1 MEKTQLKTSRVRATT
16 SPWSSGQ
23 PSSQVSRVAARS
35 SGLGEAFVLW
45 AIFAVVAGAIAF
57 TYTRTPVRE
66 LYHVSVGGPSA
77 GLRAVLGFAGFPA
90 ALMAL
95 AVLPL
100 VLDRLRR
107 RIVLVGTL
115 VAGSLAA
122 TSILPGA
129 LGDDAI
135 DARPPNVLAAL
146 GLALTF
152 VLTISAAR
160 TPNAGR
166 PSRRQPGDRV
176 RLLVA
181 AALLFGA
188 LPWIAALLDL
198 SLHGPVLGSLFL
210 TDQLRSQPGV
220 PGLHQAVHAGF
231 HHGLAGVMLALTA
244 LLLSRALPYLR
255 RPWPRQALALY
266 LSFLLAYGLGNA
278 VQDFQLEQI
287 VKRGLTSYELP
298 MVLIPA
304 LSWAW
309 AVLLAVAAVFYV
321 LAFRPL
327 TRLSADR
334 PSTPTPRQPVAP
346 AGQRAHDYR
355 DGAAD
360 ESAGD
365 RIRGVVH
372 AHVDPGE
379 RDREGER

>member
-1 MEKTQLKTSRVRATT
+1 MEKTQLRTSALGATGLEIT
-16 SPWSSGQ
+16 SMSERRS
-23 PSSQVSRVAARS
+23 VAPRS
-35 SGLGEAFVLW
+35 SGLAEALVLW
-45 AIFAVVAGAIAF
+45 AVFAVVAVAIAV

-100 VLDRLRR
+100 ALDRLRR
-107 RIVLVGTL
+107 TIVLVGAL
-115 VAGSLAA
+115 IAGSLAA
-122 TSILPGA
+122 TSLLPGA

-135 DARPPNVLAAL
+135 DARPPNVFAAL
-146 GLALTF
+146 GLALAF
-152 VLTISAAR
+152 VLTIAAAR
-160 TPNAGR
+160 TPGAER
-166 PSRRQPGDRV
+166 PSRRQPGDRI

-181 AALLFGA
+181 AVIVFCA

-198 SLHGPVLGSLFL
+198 SLHMPVLGSLFL

-244 LLLSRALPYLR
+244 LLVSRALPYMR
-255 RPWPRQALALY
+255 RPWPRQLLALY
-266 LSFLLAYGLGNA
+266 LSFLLAYGLANA

-309 AVLLAVAAVFYV
+309 AAVLGSAAVLYV

-327 TRLSADR
+327 TRLGVDR
-334 PSTPTPRQPVAP
+334 PRAPRASRSAVRNATH
-346 AGQRAHDYR
+346 AAAHAE
-355 DGAAD
+355 DGRSQHD
-360 ESAGD
+360 PSSQEVVR
-365 RIRGVVH
+365 RISRSS
-372 AHVDPGE
+372 
-379 RDREGER
+379 